1 MTNVELASRV
11 AGRIGDRVDAR
22 QLAPLILADALT
34 TQTAQAVARADS
46 PGQALALLYASPAF
60 LRR

>member
-1 MTNVELASRV
+1 MSRRCSPSSAS
-11 AGRIGDRVDAR
+11 RVDAR